1 MLLLLLVYFNLD
13 ELFDLANP
21 DPFSLSLNNPGTN
34 YAQNIESALRDN
46 ISLVRLLFVPLFLNF
61 FDPLLHYSFFRIDF
75 LLKRLDLLVHDGSL
89 GLENLLK
96 GKPLTFNDFD
106 TNPIIRELK
115 PLRNEKFV
123 A

>member
-1 MLLLLLVYFNLD
+1 MVW
-13 ELFDLANP
+13 
-21 DPFSLSLNNPGTN
+21 
-34 YAQNIESALRDN
+34 
-46 ISLVRLLFVPLFLNF
+46 LLFVPLFLNF
-61 FDPLLHYSFFRIDF
+61 FDPLLHYSFFRID
-75 LLKRLDLLVHDGSL
+75 LLLQRLNLLVHDGSL

-106 TNPIIRELK
+106 TNPIIRELE